1 MIEGCLETLPYCS
14 APYICAVMFAC
25 TGPEIYGESQYS
37 GMNKLLGMGSD
48 EGGRRMVKQC
58 WSPTKSCHMFLF
70 DFEYFSVYSV
80 PVTTRLAGK
89 DGGMIHTFPAN
100 ITMTFWEDP

>member
-1 MIEGCLETLPYCS
+1 
-14 APYICAVMFAC
+14 
-25 TGPEIYGESQYS
+25 
-37 GMNKLLGMGSD
+37 
-48 EGGRRMVKQC
+48 
-58 WSPTKSCHMFLF
+58 MFLF